1 MKMNLER
8 LRKGTLK
15 LLILEALNDK
25 PMHAYEIIKS
35 IEKKFHGIYK
45 PSPGSLYPVLKQ
57 LIENGMITVE
67 EKDDKKIYII
77 TDKGKEAFN
86 KMKTEM
92 KNVFTKNNQYRKL
105 VNQLFEIGLIIYN
118 FRDKLSEEDY
128 EKINNIING
137 CKNEIEDL
145 LNKLK

>member
-15 LLILEALNDK
+15 LLILEALNEK
-25 PMHAYEIIKS
+25 PMHAYEIIKA

-57 LIENGMITVE
+57 LLESGMISME

-77 TDKGKEAFN
+77 TDKGKETFG
-86 KMKTEM
+86 KMKNEM
-92 KNVFTKNNQYRKL
+92 KNVFTKNNQYRKV

-118 FRDKLSEEDY
+118 YRDKLNDNDY
-128 EKINNIING
+128 EKINEIING
-137 CKNEIEDL
+137 CKSEIEDL

>member
-57 LIENGMITVE
+57 LIESGMITVE

-118 FRDKLSEEDY
+118 FRYKLSEEDY
-128 EKINNIING
+128 KKINNIING

>member
-57 LIENGMITVE
+57 LIENGMVTVE

-137 CKNEIEDL
+137 CKSEIEDL

>member
-57 LIENGMITVE
+57 LIESGMITVE

-128 EKINNIING
+128 EKINNIINE

>member
-15 LLILEALNDK
+15 LLILEALNDR